1 MVAVSWVA
9 GTAAEEVVAH
19 WEKAVAWGVVTAAP
33 LVWED
38 RDVASA
44 AASAAKGSGK
54 GARAGPPCGQHLPPH
69 LAPTMKDNRI
79 SY

>member
-1 MVAVSWVA
+1 MVAVCWVA

-33 LVWED
+33 LVWEV

-44 AASAAKGSGK
+44 AASAAKGREPQAVG
-54 GARAGPPCGQHLPPH
+54 L
-69 LAPTMKDNRI
+69 LAVAALECPWRTPT
-79 SY
+79 